1 MIQRQVRLCRWTV
14 AVLLTVSSLVL
25 AQDETATEG
34 ATDAESAS
42 VATPSYA
49 GKMIVVIGA
58 GGTDEYSKT
67 FTEWSENWSLAAKQA
82 GYDFRLLGSDVESE
96 DNDRDQLKQE
106 IEQSIVGQSI
116 VGQSTPLWIVLIGHG
131 TSDRNVTKFN
141 LRGKDVSGE
150 DLKAWLAPC
159 ERPLILVNSFSSS
172 GALINELSGDGR
184 VIITATN
191 SGAEMNYSRFGGQLS
206 AAISDAEAD
215 LDHDGQVS
223 LLEAYLLA
231 SSRVARFYE
240 SEARLATEHS
250 LLEDNHDGK
259 GTPAEFFTGIRVE
272 TRAKDGSLPDG
283 SVAHRYILVPSKDAV
298 RLTPEQTA
306 ERDRLE
312 TEIDLLRQKKKQL
325 STDQYY
331 EKLEELML
339 QMAQLYDAT

>member
-1 MIQRQVRLCRWTV
+1 MIKRRMRLCAW
-14 AVLLTVSSLVL
+14 AVSLLLSVSTMGRAEQESPSDGV
-25 AQDETATEG
+25 TK
-34 ATDAESAS
+34 TDSAGVAESS
-42 VATPSYA
+42 HE

-67 FTEWSENWSLAAKQA
+67 FTEWSENWSLAAQKA
-82 GYDFRLLGSDVESE
+82 KYDFRLIGSEAESG

-106 IEQSIVGQSI
+106 IEQSIVSAK
-116 VGQSTPLWIVLIGHG
+116 TPLWIVLIGHG
-131 TSDRNVTKFN
+131 TSDRDVTKFN

-150 DLKAWLAPC
+150 ELKSWLASC
-159 ERPLILVNSFSSS
+159 ERPLIVVNSFSSS
-172 GALINELSGDGR
+172 GALINKLSGDGR

-191 SGAEMNYSRFGGQLS
+191 SGAEMNYSRFGGHLS
-206 AAISDAEAD
+206 SAISDPEAD

-259 GTPAEFFTGIRVE
+259 GTPAEFFTGIRAE
-272 TRAKDGSLPDG
+272 TRAKDDSIPDG
-283 SVAHRYILVPSKDAV
+283 NVAHRYILVPSKDAV

-312 TEIDLLRQKKKQL
+312 TEIDLLRQKKKKL
-325 STDQYY
+325 PTEQYY
-331 EKLEELML
+331 EELEKLML